1 MSSIIKVENDSY
13 VLKEV
18 DAGEKKSS
26 SWKTLLTLL
35 LFLLSACPGSYNL
48 QDTLWLELPWFEIS
62 QPEEFRL
69 ASWFLLMQAVS
80 SIVSLALLFTETYI
94 ITFSKMSVLFSS
106 SFTTLV
112 VSFLLS
118 FTWHFSLHGHS
129 LFLYLG
135 AFVGQLVGWGQYI
148 FVIPWIANNFN
159 PRLIS
164 PFISGNAFMILILVS
179 LQILQEPGGAKNFS
193 PVVYYRLAGIIYA
206 ISCVVCVYTFTS
218 GIGRTTST
226 DAVQPLGPWRKSLW
240 TQTFP
245 SEFWEVKFFTFG
257 RVWMNTLTWTVVPL
271 VLPYASKNTTHSY
284 RNDGESFL
292 QWAVALG
299 YLMLLSG
306 SVLSYIPTK
315 HYWLKEALA
324 LNTIS
329 NGVIL
334 LAAENVGEWS
344 TWTMKVILMTAVAVS
359 KFSWGWFLP
368 LCLRELAHRFPEN
381 RELLVRSNSLWH
393 LYSNILCRFL
403 LWMFSNGVVT
413 V

>member
-1 MSSIIKVENDSY
+1 MSSIIKVENNSY

-164 PFISGNAFMILILVS
+164 PFISGNAFMILILVA
-179 LQILQEPGGAKNFS
+179 LQI
-193 PVVYYRLAGIIYA
+193 
-206 ISCVVCVYTFTS
+206 
-218 GIGRTTST
+218 
-226 DAVQPLGPWRKSLW
+226 
-240 TQTFP
+240 
-245 SEFWEVKFFTFG
+245 
-257 RVWMNTLTWTVVPL
+257 
-271 VLPYASKNTTHSY
+271 
-284 RNDGESFL
+284 
-292 QWAVALG
+292 
-299 YLMLLSG
+299 
-306 SVLSYIPTK
+306 
-315 HYWLKEALA
+315 
-324 LNTIS
+324 
-329 NGVIL
+329 
-334 LAAENVGEWS
+334 
-344 TWTMKVILMTAVAVS
+344 
-359 KFSWGWFLP
+359 
-368 LCLRELAHRFPEN
+368 
-381 RELLVRSNSLWH
+381 
-393 LYSNILCRFL
+393 
-403 LWMFSNGVVT
+403 
-413 V
+413 

>member
-1 MSSIIKVENDSY
+1 MLSSVKVENDSY

-18 DAGEKKSS
+18 DAGENNNSAG
-26 SWKTLLTLL
+26 KTLFTVV
-35 LFLLSACPGSYNL
+35 LFVLSACPSSYNL

-69 ASWFLLMQAVS
+69 ASWILLMQAVS
-80 SIVSLALLFTETYI
+80 SIVSLALLFTETFVT
-94 ITFSKMSVLFSS
+94 TFPKMGVLYCS

-135 AFVGQLVGWGQYI
+135 AFVGQLVGWAQYI
-148 FVIPWIANNFN
+148 FVIPWIANNFD

-179 LQILQEPGGAKNFS
+179 LQILQEPGGEQNFS
-193 PVVYYRLAGIIYA
+193 PGVYYRLAGIIYA
-206 ISCVVCVYTFTS
+206 IACGACVYTFTS

-245 SEFWEVKFFTFG
+245 PEFWEIKFYTFG
-257 RVWMNTLTWTVVPL
+257 RVWMNTLTWTIVPL

-284 RNDGESFL
+284 GNSGQSFL

-299 YLMLLSG
+299 YVMLLSG
-306 SVLSYIPTK
+306 SLLSYIPTK
-315 HYWLKEALA
+315 QYWLKGALA

-344 TWTMKVILMTAVAVS
+344 SLMMKVVLMTAIAVS

-368 LCLRELAHRFPEN
+368 LCLRELAHRFPEK

-393 LYSNILCRFL
+393 LYSNIVCRFL
-403 LWMFSNGVVT
+403 VWMFSTGVVY